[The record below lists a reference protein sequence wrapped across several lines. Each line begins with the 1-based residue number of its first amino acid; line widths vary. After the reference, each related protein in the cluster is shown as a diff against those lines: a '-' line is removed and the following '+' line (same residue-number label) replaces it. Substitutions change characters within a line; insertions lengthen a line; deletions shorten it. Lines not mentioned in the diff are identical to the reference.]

1 MQYSLLLPTDKLKQS
16 LPFSDYKHFDY
27 HSRVMPLYKWNQML
41 RMAQLYTTAEVEP

>member
-27 HSRVMPLYKWNQML
+27 HSRESRGVVVSALDY
-41 RMAQLYTTAEVEP
+41 